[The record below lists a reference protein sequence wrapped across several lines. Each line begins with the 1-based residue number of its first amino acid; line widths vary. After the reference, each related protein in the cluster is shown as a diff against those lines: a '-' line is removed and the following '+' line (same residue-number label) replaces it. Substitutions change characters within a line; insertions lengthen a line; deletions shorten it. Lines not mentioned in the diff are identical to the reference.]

1 MCHQICWLYWDPPRK
16 AFTVPFINHPVF
28 WYGIL
33 FVGGFALA
41 YFLINPLLA
50 RFLTQIRYISPL
62 DIKNWPLLIDQL
74 RISSSPIISSL
85 KTQFDPLT
93 KEQIKQKEGANL
105 TAEFKQRILDGLNQ
119 LLKSTSISREE
130 LQEIFPQSLAS
141 TKQTAYL
148 LADRLCW
155 FAVVGTVIG
164 ARLGDVFFYNW
175 SYFREHPVEIL
186 KIWNGGLASH
196 GGVLGVM
203 LALYLYT
210 KMIQRSIPQLS
221 FLYLLDLVC
230 VPTALV
236 ACFIRLGNFMNQEI
250 IGIPTDLP
258 WGVLFGHPADQ
269 VTAVPR
275 HPVQLYEA
283 IAYFITFI
291 VLWQM
296 WKKQPSNEKPGA
308 LVGMMFILIFG
319 SRFILEFWKNTQES
333 SLIDSS
339 FLQAGQILS
348 IPFILLGIFLYAK
361 ARYCNRQL
369 NASLHTKF

>member
-50 RFLTQIRYISPL
+50 RFLTQIRYISDL

-74 RISSSPIISSL
+74 RLSTSPLVVEL

-93 KEQIKQKEGANL
+93 LQHLKPEKRADL
-105 TAEFKQRILDGLNQ
+105 TLEFKQRILEGFNQ
-119 LLKSTSISREE
+119 LLKDTSFSREE
-130 LQEIFPQSLAS
+130 LQEAFPLSLA
-141 TKQTAYL
+141 TPKQTAYL
-148 LADRLCW
+148 LTDRLCW
-155 FAVVGTVIG
+155 FAVAGTVIG

-175 SYFREHPVEIL
+175 SYFREHPMEIL

-203 LALYLYT
+203 LALYLCT

-221 FLYLLDLVC
+221 FLRLLDYVS

-250 IGIPTDLP
+250 VGTPTDLP
-258 WGVLFGHPADQ
+258 WGIVFGHPADN
-269 VTAVPR
+269 VAAIPR

-283 IAYFITFI
+283 IAYFIIFI
-291 VLWQM
+291 ILWWM
-296 WKKQPSNEKPGA
+296 WRKQPSNEKPGA

-319 SRFILEFWKNTQES
+319 SRFILEFWKSTQDS
-333 SLIDSS
+333 SLINNS
-339 FLQAGQILS
+339 FLEIGQILS
-348 IPFILLGIFLYAK
+348 IPFILLGFFLFVK
-361 ARYCNRQL
+361 ARYT
-369 NASLHTKF
+369 TKIT